1 MGIKNKRK
9 NLILYFA
16 MMVVSVC
23 VLGCGPVDKAI
34 VRYQNIHI
42 PAYERSDYEK
52 LLTSEE
58 HEVRYNAICNLI
70 PYASRYAS
78 ILEKGLSEESSG
90 NNMEDNGITFH
101 NAQQV
106 FAAICAKLRSNNESI
121 KAAALMFIT
130 EFSPTYS
137 DKKQLFALVSQVNT
151 NDVRT
156 QYEQIRALL
165 TFVDSDTK
173 IDKTLIKKF
182 LNSQSWLIR
191 SMTYRLLGNIV
202 CEEFH
207 PRLLRDYRKATRE
220 YDKLLI
226 LQAFRQQYGSDVFTL
241 LKEKLLFSENP
252 RIQMAV
258 TEVLPGNRDNTAV
271 GTWIIEHYHQ
281 LNEEVLTRIIDRYS
295 FELPALTGT
304 TFFGLLLDSNQPQLT
319 NLIVPSYFFENLY
332 NGLEKEAHSDALNE
346 LLNAVQHNNTVQE
359 AWQEYT
365 RERLKEEETAKREEE
380 LRKAI
385 LPQYT
390 EMLERFLEESKRLFA
405 NSGMTAE
412 EIEDATE
419 DMRELLQIF
428 KEELAEE

>member
-1 MGIKNKRK
+1 MRIKNKREY
-9 NLILYFA
+9 LILYFA
-16 MMVVSVC
+16 MMAVCVC

-58 HEVRYNAICNLI
+58 HEVKYNAICNLI

-78 ILEKGLSEESSG
+78 ILEQGLSKESSG
-90 NNMEDNGITFH
+90 NNMEDNAITYH
-101 NAQQV
+101 NAHQV
-106 FAAICAKLRSNNESI
+106 FEAISTELRSNNESI
-121 KAAALMFIT
+121 KAASLMFIT
-130 EFSPTYS
+130 EFSSNYS
-137 DKKQLFALVSQVNT
+137 DKRRLFALVSQVNT

-156 QYEQIRALL
+156 RYEQIRALL
-165 TFVDSDTK
+165 TLVDSDTE

-182 LNSQSWLIR
+182 LNSRSWLIR

-241 LKEKLLFSENP
+241 LEEELLFSENP
-252 RIQMAV
+252 RIHMAV
-258 TEVLPGNRDNTAV
+258 AEVLPGNQDNSAV
-271 GTWIIEHYHQ
+271 GTWIIGHYHQ

-304 TFFGLLLDSNQPQLT
+304 TFFGLLLDSNQPQFA
-319 NLIVPSYFFENLY
+319 NLIVHSYFFENLY
-332 NGLEKEAHSDALNE
+332 NGLEKEAYSDALNA
-346 LLNAVQHNNTVQE
+346 LRNAVQQNNTVQE

-365 RERLKEEETAKREEE
+365 RERLKEEETTKREEE

-385 LPQYT
+385 LPRYI

-405 NSGMTAE
+405 DSGMTAE

-419 DMRELLQIF
+419 EMRELLQIF
-428 KEELAEE
+428 KAEQAE